1 LSRIVQEYLPFFSF
15 NFLGLVFIRI
25 WIQSCLYDRY
35 TSTDFGIITVVTN
48 LFRIV
53 VIVAILVAFI
63 TRNPSS
69 KARNRLRYISIISMM
84 VGAALFLAASTLG
97 NPAWLIWPAC
107 ICSGF
112 GIASGGGMWI
122 TLYVR
127 MQPGEALLYTF
138 LSLGL
143 SSFLGF
149 FLGLLPLTI
158 SYLVAILMPP
168 IAFIAFNRAEN
179 VLNERE
185 SLGASP
191 GKGISDAGPDTLY
204 DAEPRSTFVR
214 LTAGIV
220 LFNIALGIARGFPH
234 GASIALPL
242 ALQAVHQV
250 GALLLCLTLI
260 WWALGKRRTIKFS
273 SLWSIPVLFIVIGV
287 LLLDIPG
294 SAFHSFGATLIS
306 LANTFSIGLLW
317 FSAYDISRHSKYASY
332 VVLGFIWSIHL
343 LPRELGRFTIWAA
356 EPQAT
361 SAIAITTVLIFL
373 LAGSFMFLLNDSIP
387 RVRPF
392 FAEFR
397 KAMPEGSLKTRILEI
412 AANKEVTTKK
422 EVAEI
427 NSTIGTTIGP
437 TVIQTGLFEAADPLT
452 IDPLEASLATLR
464 LKHNLS
470 DREVEVIR
478 LIAQGRSKSY
488 IGKKLYLS
496 ENTVKTYTRNAY
508 TKLSVHDKQE
518 LLDYLEKS

>member
-1 LSRIVQEYLPFFSF
+1 MVQEYLPFFSI

-35 TSTDFGIITVVTN
+35 TSTDFGIITVATN
-48 LFRIV
+48 LFRVV
-53 VIVAILVAFI
+53 VIVAILVAFT
-63 TRNPSS
+63 TRNPSE
-69 KARNRLRYISIISMM
+69 KARNRLRYLSIISMM
-84 VGAALFLAASTLG
+84 IGATLFLAASTLQ

-122 TLYVR
+122 TLFTR

-138 LSLGL
+138 FSLGL
-143 SSFLGF
+143 SAFLGF
-149 FLGLLPLTI
+149 FLGLLPLTL

-168 IAFIAFNRAEN
+168 IAFLAFNRAEK
-179 VLNERE
+179 VLNDRE
-185 SLGASP
+185 SLGAP
-191 GKGISDAGPDTLY
+191 TDMKGISDAGPDTVY
-204 DAEPRSTFVR
+204 DSEPKATFLR

-234 GASIALPL
+234 GSSIALPL
-242 ALQAVHQV
+242 ALQAVHQM
-250 GALLLCLTLI
+250 GALLLCLALI
-260 WWALGKRRTIKFS
+260 WWALGKRRVIKFS
-273 SLWSIPVLFIVIGV
+273 SLWNISVLLIVVGV

-294 SAFHSFGATLIS
+294 STFHSFGATLIS
-306 LANTFSIGLLW
+306 LANTFAIGLLW
-317 FSAYDISRHSKYASY
+317 FSAYDISRHSSHASY

-343 LPRELGRFTIWAA
+343 LPRELGRFAIWAA

-387 RVRPF
+387 RTRPF

-397 KAMPEGSLKTRILEI
+397 KGVTEGLLKTRILEI
-412 AANKEVTTKK
+412 AANKEVA
-422 EVAEI
+422 VAAAKA
-427 NSTIGTTIGP
+427 
-437 TVIQTGLFEAADPLT
+437 VEAAAKSAKASQAMQSEAPDPSAV
-452 IDPLEASLATLR
+452 DSLEASLTNLR
-464 LKHNLS
+464 IKHSLS

-488 IGKKLYLS
+488 IAKKLYLS
-496 ENTVKTYTRNAY
+496 ENTVKTYVSNAY
-508 TKLSVHDKQE
+508 TKLNVHNKQE
-518 LLDYLEKS
+518 LLDSLEKT